1 MFRYLQYLQYLQW
14 LTCQVV
20 TLPRAV
26 WCWYQIAYVC
36 CAVILQYFIIAP
48 STISQCVSRVIVPPA
63 GYRDNERVSPRPR
76 HRIAGYKKSLNSHR
90 CCKEAH
96 YVQWIHYDFPSMCK
110 EMIKLQFL
118 LLGCS
123 HDQCPRPAPCPGSV
137 PYYCHT
143 GHRTQPGQVTI
154 MGRHSGMKI
163 HFFTIFPKLLSDTVI
178 DSIYV

>member
-20 TLPRAV
+20 ALPHAV

-36 CAVILQYFIIAP
+36 CTVILQYFIIAP
-48 STISQCVSRVIVPPA
+48 STISQCVSRSSRQL
-63 GYRDNERVSPRPR
+63 GTGNEGVSPRHR

-96 YVQWIHYDFPSMCK
+96 YVQWIDYNFPSMCK
-110 EMIKLQFL
+110 VMIKLQFL

-123 HDQCPRPAPCPGSV
+123 HGQCTGQVQAA
-137 PYYCHT
+137 CHT
-143 GHRTQPGQVTI
+143 TAIP
-154 MGRHSGMKI
+154 
-163 HFFTIFPKLLSDTVI
+163 DTGPCQARSLAWAHI
-178 DSIYV
+178 LA